1 MPTADLN
8 IVHPIYNPKTGWAEA
23 LLHEYAH
30 LKQMLPAQITI
41 HMYLVNDGSG
51 TGICVKDIAL
61 IKETVGQFTYIDSPV
76 NQGKGAAL
84 RDAVRQTNGKYII
97 YTDADYPYLIAN
109 AVEMFHILYSDAA
122 DIVIGVRDKQYY
134 YQLPLVRKIISMSL
148 KKINFYFFPQLKVKD
163 TQSGLKGFNENGKD
177 LFLKTQI
184 PTFLFDLE
192 YLILASKSP
201 NIRVHPIIIQS
212 REGIVFSKV
221 RVKTILIEVLN
232 YIKILFKYSK

>member
-1 MPTADLN
+1 MRTADLN
-8 IVHPIYNPKTGWAEA
+8 IVHPIYNPRPGWAEE
-23 LLHEYAH
+23 LLHQYTH

-41 HMYLVNDGSG
+41 HMYLVNDGSE
-51 TGICVKDIAL
+51 TGICVKDIAQ

-84 RDAVRQTNGKYII
+84 REAVRVTNGKYII
-97 YTDADYPYLIAN
+97 YTDADYPYLISN
-109 AVEMFHILYSDAA
+109 AVEMFQILYSDAA
-122 DIVIGVRDKQYY
+122 DIVVGVRDEQYY

-192 YLILASKSP
+192 YLVLASKNT
-201 NIRVHPIIIQS
+201 NIRIHPIFIHS
-212 REGIVFSKV
+212 REGVVFSKIG
-221 RVKTILIEVLN
+221 VKTILIELLN